1 MLQAEEE
8 KALKRIDETRSKAQ
22 QMIENK
28 KQQEQLEKDRQ
39 DQKELALKKAK
50 DMVQG
55 ILEDKRRLPQV
66 KQDQFERNFE
76 IAREVKDESKK
87 MVKQIRK
94 MDKSYVRKAKERREE
109 QKDMSDII
117 RMRNELIKINK
128 LDVFKKEKDDQL
140 IKEGKFIL
148 KKDKE
153 TRKLELLEAEVLKR
167 LRDTHVKQQM
177 AIEEI

>member
-1 MLQAEEE
+1 
-8 KALKRIDETRSKAQ
+8 
-22 QMIENK
+22 
-28 KQQEQLEKDRQ
+28 
-39 DQKELALKKAK
+39 
-50 DMVQG
+50 
-55 ILEDKRRLPQV
+55 
-66 KQDQFERNFE
+66 
-76 IAREVKDESKK
+76 
-87 MVKQIRK
+87 
-94 MDKSYVRKAKERREE
+94 
-109 QKDMSDII
+109 MSDII

-177 AIEEI
+177 AIEEIQEIFRNKGESFGTS